1 MFHKTER
8 AMQALKKRNE
18 ELGIKTVADTEE
30 PVELEKGDLPAMLI
44 SAFITILPAAILVL
58 ALVVGIP
65 VLILWLLSL

>member
-8 AMQALKKRNE
+8 AMKALRKRNE

-30 PVELEKGDLPAMLI
+30 PVELEKGDVPAMLI
-44 SAFITILPAAILVL
+44 SAFLTILPAAVL
-58 ALVVGIP
+58 TLAAVVGIP